1 MIKVY
6 ICLFLTDYFMN
17 MTWCVAVRCNRN
29 SFTKDRK
36 NGLKFFRLPKD
47 DNLKK
52 KWLQNIKM
60 ENLPK
65 PPTLCQLH
73 SENTVSKET

>member
-1 MIKVY
+1 
-6 ICLFLTDYFMN
+6 
-17 MTWCVAVRCNRN
+17 MTWCVAVGCARN

-36 NGLKFFRLPKD
+36 KGLKFFRLPKD

-52 KWLQNIKM
+52 KWLQNIER

-65 PPTLCQLH
+65 TLTPCQLH
-73 SENTVSKET
+73 LENTVSKET